1 MKKVL
6 FTSILLLSLVSFG
19 GNVYAQDATGGDNT
33 EATTPSTTQPSVTF
47 KTDGN
52 TLTISGQGDLT
63 NYKAIDESARVF
75 TDKAVGFVF
84 TDAAGKNQVTA
95 GQTYNAG
102 NTYYQAKYDYNKVCD
117 EPTAWQNG
125 FGQVTSN
132 NQWKADKIE
141 NLYVCY
147 FNNWGDKNSINLE
160 GKVSST
166 STPSFDKLKSNT
178 DSYTEYNSM
187 SCYVIC
193 KGEVPAGSVTFEE
206 LEAKNIKLI
215 SLEDLKK
222 DYVISDVKYQVNS
235 TLFLSKDGGNT
246 YTALEA
252 GKEYSW
258 SLGDVFYKGTAT
270 YSQIDNNEAFFGDNG
285 TNPEYI
291 KADNTEISFKELLSR
306 KVLEGVKVTTNG
318 KTEENDVAAVYTTVK
333 FENNGFD
340 PLYIDADVV
349 RSILYPAYKENYTA
363 ANVTTTKI
371 DLGEATLKDLDAT
384 LFLPSSSADAGE
396 TYFAQ
401 RLKVNDVVFPKTKLT
416 SVYSESSKK
425 NEEKMVLP
433 ANLLAHVANQIKSIT
448 IPEGYERIADNA
460 FSNNGTLTNV
470 NLPKGLTLIGEKAF
484 YRCTNL
490 TEIELN
496 EGLENIGTEAFESCK
511 FKSLKFPSSLKIIND
526 GAFYNVY
533 ATNLKLNAGL
543 EFIGNSAFGLG
554 SKVNKDDVETV
565 IEIPASV
572 KYIGPAAFDFRTY
585 QDVYFYGEKAPL
597 MPLGNSKY
605 NTQSTNVT
613 AFYAESLMGFGGFD
627 KGSNR
632 KEGELK
638 DNAGEGY
645 ANRENYKKSTGA
657 YFCILHFPKGLTTD
671 QQAAYSDVNREYKT
685 VEEGKTFHYGK
696 TDTNPD
702 TYYTAGQEQEP
713 LTWYNSEQPASKT
726 LDYGFQD
733 TYLGRQY
740 VWPSQEAWLRSYIV
754 SSNGYNW
761 NGVDEY
767 RPELTKKELE
777 TLEYAG
783 YHKAEVTDVE
793 KGEYTLDDLQKIA
806 HLGTRQFVL
815 ANADVNVDKEE
826 NKEPE
831 YPISLETGKW
841 WTLCVP
847 FNMTKKQ
854 VLETFGEDTQLCLF
868 SEVERHT
875 GNGHNSIV
883 LKFTQD
889 VLNHSTTDS
898 DGKKCKGEDGKW
910 PKPGQLESGTEND
923 EVVVW
928 AHESYM
934 IKPMKGVNSDKE
946 PTFVVKNYTP
956 VVGNPLPT
964 VVEAQVVKD
973 PLQEADYSNEYRFI
987 GNYLGSTDEK
997 PVVIPQYSY
1006 IYAKTG
1012 SDPTYKFRFYTGTKA
1027 TWSPNKSIVQSHDR
1041 QGGYLDY
1048 KNFFGSD
1055 NSALPQS
1062 AKQASIFGE
1071 EDFGETTGI
1080 DNVTII
1086 AGSDVLTPIFTLDGK
1101 MVSTNGSV
1109 DGLAKGVYVKA
1120 GKKFVVK

>member
-6 FTSILLLSLVSFG
+6 FTSILLLSAVSFG
-19 GNVYAQDATGGDNT
+19 GNIYAQGAAGGNDTEVTNPSATK
-33 EATTPSTTQPSVTF
+33 PSVKFTA
-47 KTDGN
+47 DGN

-63 NYKAIDESARVF
+63 SYTTTDCSAKVF

-84 TDAAGKNQVTA
+84 TDADGKTPVAAGES
-95 GQTYNAG
+95 YNAG
-102 NTYYQAKYDYNKVCD
+102 KTYYQADYRHTKVWEN
-117 EPTAWQNG
+117 EPVGWNTY
-125 FGQVTSN
+125 FGEVTSKKE
-132 NQWKADKIE
+132 WKEDKIA
-141 NLYVCY
+141 NLYHGYIDWQGKVVLDY
-147 FNNWGDKNSINLE
+147 
-160 GKVSST
+160 KVSSSSSMDNFNT
-166 STPSFDKLKSNT
+166 AIDATKYPDKSQYFISTGDVNLNDPIGVDELDSKGVSFVSFSELN
-178 DSYTEYNSM
+178 EYAN
-187 SCYVIC
+187 
-193 KGEVPAGSVTFEE
+193 
-206 LEAKNIKLI
+206 
-215 SLEDLKK
+215 
-222 DYVISDVKYQVNS
+222 SDVTYQVKDVK
-235 TLFLSKDGGNT
+235 LFLSTDGGKTFKGLTSGINYKWT
-246 YTALEA
+246 
-252 GKEYSW
+252 S
-258 SLGDVFYKGTAT
+258 GDVFYQGTAS
-270 YSQIDNNEAFFGDNG
+270 YAEIENNEDFFGEKGKHSD
-285 TNPEYI
+285 YI
-291 KADNTEISFKELLSR
+291 QADNTTLSFNELLLRKITEGSYEKVVFENKSSGSCLIDATTIQNILFPNSGENTVIKELDLGQATLNNLSATHFGR
-306 KVLEGVKVTTNG
+306 TGDLANCKSLEALTLPLTN
-318 KTEENDVAAVYTTVK
+318 KTTVK
-333 FENNGFD
+333 SEKTNK
-340 PLYIDADVV
+340 DV
-349 RSILYPAYKENYTA
+349 
-363 ANVTTTKI
+363 
-371 DLGEATLKDLDAT
+371 
-384 LFLPSSSADAGE
+384 
-396 TYFAQ
+396 
-401 RLKVNDVVFPKTKLT
+401 
-416 SVYSESSKK
+416 
-425 NEEKMVLP
+425 EKMVVP
-433 ANLLAHVANQIKSIT
+433 TNV
-448 IPEGYERIADNA
+448 IPEGYGYTGHHLKTIHVPEGYDRVGDEA
-460 FSNNGTLTNV
+460 FKGRCTITNV
-470 NLPKGLTLIGEKAF
+470 TLPTSLQVIGASAFENCTGLTSIV
-484 YRCTNL
+484 
-490 TEIELN
+490 LN
-496 EGLENIGTEAFESCK
+496 EGLENIGEKAFASCK
-511 FKSLKFPSSLKIIND
+511 LKDLKFPSTLKIIND

-533 ATNLKLNAGL
+533 VTNLKLNAGL
-543 EFIGNSAFGLG
+543 EFIGNSAFALAR
-554 SKVNKDDVETV
+554 KVDKDAVENV

-572 KYIGPAAFDFRTY
+572 KYIGPAAFEFRTY

-597 MPLGNSKY
+597 MPLGDSKY
-605 NTQSTNVT
+605 NTQGTNVT

-657 YFCILHFPKGLTTD
+657 YFCILHFPKGLTPT
-671 QQAAYSDVNREYKT
+671 QQAAYSDITREYKT

-713 LTWYNSEQPASKT
+713 LKWYNSEQPASKT

-761 NGVDEY
+761 NGVTPY
-767 RPELTKKELE
+767 RPELTEDDLA
-777 TLEYAG
+777 TLAYAG
-783 YHKAEVTDVE
+783 YKQADVTDVE

-826 NKEPE
+826 DKEPE

-898 DGKKCKGEDGKW
+898 DGNKYKGEDGKW
-910 PKPGQLESGTEND
+910 LPIDDDDIVKNDD

-934 IKPMKGVNSDKE
+934 IKPMKGKNSDKE

-1055 NSALPQS
+1055 KSTLPQS

-1071 EDFGETTGI
+1071 EDFCETTGI

-1101 MVSTNGSV
+1101 MVSVNGSV
-1109 DGLAKGVYVKA
+1109 EGLAKGVYVKA

>member
-6 FTSILLLSLVSFG
+6 FTSILLLSAVSFG
-19 GNVYAQDATGGDNT
+19 GNIYAQGAAGGNDT
-33 EATTPSTTQPSVTF
+33 EVTPLSATQPSVNFTAE
-47 KTDGN
+47 GN

-63 NYKAIDESARVF
+63 SYTTTDRSAKVF
-75 TDKAVGFVF
+75 TGNAVGFVF
-84 TDAAGKNQVTA
+84 TDADGKTPVAAGDS
-95 GQTYNAG
+95 YNAG
-102 NTYYQAKYDYNKVCD
+102 KTYYQADYKHTKVL
-117 EPTAWQNG
+117 EGGLPVAWKNG
-125 FGQVTSN
+125 FAGVDVKQSWN
-132 NQWKADKIE
+132 EEKLG
-141 NLYVCY
+141 NLYYGY
-147 FNNWGDKNSINLE
+147 FNNWGEKNSITIDS
-160 GKVSST
+160 KVTST
-166 STPSFDKLKSNT
+166 SQIQTGSWNSTN
-178 DSYTEYNSM
+178 DSYAYKNMAMYFVCEGESNKGSYTFDELQSKQIRMITLAEFNDEYIKSEATY
-187 SCYVIC
+187 YVQDN
-193 KGEVPAGSVTFEE
+193 A
-206 LEAKNIKLI
+206 
-215 SLEDLKK
+215 SLFK
-222 DYVISDVKYQVNS
+222 S
-235 TLFLSKDGGNT
+235 TDGGKTFVGLSPNVR
-246 YTALEA
+246 YT
-252 GKEYSW
+252 W
-258 SLGDVFYKGTAT
+258 TPNDVFYKGTAT
-270 YSQIDNNEAFFGDNG
+270 YAEIENNEDFFGEKHSD
-285 TNPEYI
+285 YI
-291 KADNTEISFKELLSR
+291 QADNKTLSFNELLLRKITEGSYEKVVFENKSSESCLIDATTIQNILFPNSGENTVIKELDLGQATLNNLSATHFGR
-306 KVLEGVKVTTNG
+306 TGDLANCKSLETLTLPLTNKTIVKSEKTN
-318 KTEENDVAAVYTTVK
+318 
-333 FENNGFD
+333 
-340 PLYIDADVV
+340 
-349 RSILYPAYKENYTA
+349 
-363 ANVTTTKI
+363 ANV
-371 DLGEATLKDLDAT
+371 
-384 LFLPSSSADAGE
+384 
-396 TYFAQ
+396 
-401 RLKVNDVVFPKTKLT
+401 
-416 SVYSESSKK
+416 
-425 NEEKMVLP
+425 EKMVVP
-433 ANLLAHVANQIKSIT
+433 KNV
-448 IPEGYERIADNA
+448 IPEGYGYTGHHLKTIHVPEGYDRVGDEA
-460 FSNNGTLTNV
+460 FKGRYTITNV
-470 NLPKGLTLIGEKAF
+470 TLPTSLQLIGASAFENCTGLTSIV
-484 YRCTNL
+484 
-490 TEIELN
+490 LN
-496 EGLENIGTEAFESCK
+496 EGLENIGEKAFASCK
-511 FKSLKFPSSLKIIND
+511 LKDLKFPSTLKIIND

-533 ATNLKLNAGL
+533 VTNLKLNAGL
-543 EFIGNSAFGLG
+543 EFIGNSAFALA
-554 SKVNKDDVETV
+554 SKVDKDAVENV
-565 IEIPASV
+565 VEIPESV
-572 KYIGPAAFDFRTY
+572 KYIGPAAFEFRTY

-597 MPLGNSKY
+597 MPLGDSKY
-605 NTQSTNVT
+605 NTQGTNVT

-657 YFCILHFPKGLTTD
+657 YFCILHFPKGLTPT
-671 QQAAYSDVNREYKT
+671 QQAAYSDITREYKT

-713 LTWYNSEQPASKT
+713 LKWYNSELPASKT

-761 NGVDEY
+761 NGVTPY
-767 RPELTKKELE
+767 RPELTADDLA
-777 TLEYAG
+777 TLAYAG
-783 YHKAEVTDVE
+783 YNQADVTDVE
-793 KGEYTLDDLQKIA
+793 KGEYTLDDLRKIA

-826 NKEPE
+826 DKEPE

-898 DGKKCKGEDGKW
+898 DGNKYKGEDGKW
-910 PKPGQLESGTEND
+910 LPIDDDDIVKNDD

-934 IKPMKGVNSDKE
+934 IKPMKGKNSDKE

-1041 QGGYLDY
+1041 QGGYRDY

-1055 NSALPQS
+1055 KRTWPQS

-1101 MVSTNGSV
+1101 MVSVNGSV
-1109 DGLAKGVYVKA
+1109 EGLAKGVYVKA